1 MSIKIKELPESER
14 PYEKLELYGEQS
26 LSNAELLAII
36 IKSGTKSETSVQIA
50 QKLLNLNDTK
60 IDSLNF
66 LHSLSIEE
74 LMQIKGIGKVKAIQ
88 LKAVCELSLRMS
100 KPSNYKKIVIKEP
113 YDLAKILMSEFRFEK
128 REIAKIVVLNNKNQ
142 ILKIKDIA
150 YGGSNFANVSIKDIL
165 VEPITMKAPKI
176 ILVHNHPSG
185 DSTPSEQDIE
195 FTNRVFESAEMFD
208 IQLIDHLV
216 IGDMNYTSIFSQMFS
231 D

>member
-14 PYEKLELYGEQS
+14 PYEKLELYGGQS

-36 IKSGTKSETSVQIA
+36 IKSGTKNETSVQIA

-60 IDSLNF
+60 MDSLNF
-66 LHSLSIEE
+66 LHNLSIEE

-88 LKAVCELSLRMS
+88 LKAVCELSFRML
-100 KPSNYKKIVIKEP
+100 KPSNYKKVIIKEP

-128 REIAKIVVLNNKNQ
+128 REVAKIVVLNNKNQ
-142 ILKIKDIA
+142 VLKIKDIA

-185 DSTPSEQDIE
+185 DSTPSKQDIE
-195 FTNRVFESAEMFD
+195 FTSRLYESAETFD
-208 IQLIDHLV
+208 VQLIDHLV